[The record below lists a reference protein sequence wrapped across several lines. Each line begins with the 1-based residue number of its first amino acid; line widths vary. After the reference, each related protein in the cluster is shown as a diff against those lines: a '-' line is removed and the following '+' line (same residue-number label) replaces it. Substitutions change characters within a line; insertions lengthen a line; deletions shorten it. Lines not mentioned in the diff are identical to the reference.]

1 MITVTHMKT
10 SESLYRGYKNHLSN
24 NNEIVWIV
32 EVSIDS
38 RRLSCMVDHNTQ
50 LTAGMHAYD
59 IQLSDDICIEHLIY
73 HRHSHF

>member
-38 RRLSCMVDHNTQ
+38 RNHNTQ